1 MRGRRQPQRELTYLI
16 DLESMVGP
24 KHPIREVKRMC
35 EEVLKE
41 MDPLFN
47 EMYSEYGRMSI
58 PPERLLMSWVLMALF
73 SVRSCRL
80 FAEQLK
86 YNMLFKWF
94 LDMNPDEIQFDAS
107 TFSKNMER
115 FQKHRVSETFFIEVV
130 YLADRHKWISH
141 EHFSVDGTLIESWAS
156 MKSFRPKDE
165 EPPPRG
171 KGRNGWED
179 FKDQKRSNDTHAS
192 TTDPE
197 SKLVRKSKGKEAK
210 LSFRGHSVI
219 ENRNGLL
226 VHFTVRPA
234 VGEDCTE
241 AEVADGQLDEITQRG
256 LNPKTVGGDKGYHTK
271 EFVKNCR
278 DRGTVPHVAEQ
289 KGRKTPAPGLDK
301 RTTGSEAYKTSQRI
315 RKRVEEPF
323 GWMKTVGL
331 FRKSRWIGVER
342 TDFVGQFIAASC
354 NLIHMAKLTT
364 TNTSDPPCI
373 GSAATPSAV

>member
-1 MRGRRQPQRELTYLI
+1 MDELLYFLCRMRGRRQPQRELTYLI

-24 KHPIREVKRMC
+24 KHPIRDVKRMC

-197 SKLVRKSKGKEAK
+197 SESKLVRKSKGKEAK

-241 AEVADGQLDEITQRG
+241 AEVADGQLDEITERG

-278 DRGTVPHVAEQ
+278 DKGTVPHVAEQ
-289 KGRKTPAPGLDK
+289 KDRKTPARVWTNGRQVVKPIK
-301 RTTGSEAYKTSQRI
+301 RANASVNAWKNLL
-315 RKRVEEPF
+315 
-323 GWMKTVGL
+323 VG
-331 FRKSRWIGVER
+331 
-342 TDFVGQFIAASC
+342 
-354 NLIHMAKLTT
+354 
-364 TNTSDPPCI
+364 
-373 GSAATPSAV
+373 